1 VWLTVC
7 VRITT
12 EKARKLAAEL
22 ELDVHA
28 IGICHA
34 CLCVVSF
41 AIDGGDEADIRRQTN
56 AFAGPLWHE
65 GLALPARVALERAR
79 RTGVPLAEEAIAD
92 VEQRGARSPVVR
104 AIVRR
109 LGEDLLADMRLP
121 RRAPVLPMRPA
132 NGRGGA

>member
-34 CLCVVSF
+34 CLCVVS
-41 AIDGGDEADIRRQTN
+41 
-56 AFAGPLWHE
+56 
-65 GLALPARVALERAR
+65 V
-79 RTGVPLAEEAIAD
+79 AIAD

-104 AIVRR
+104 AIVQ
-109 LGEDLLADMRLP
+109 LGEDLLAEMRVP
-121 RRAPVLPMRPA
+121 RRAPALQMRPA
-132 NGRGGA
+132 NGRGDP